1 MESQSGM
8 SFQKIVIIVAV
19 VLLVI
24 TLTVIGYMLKEAI
37 QSQPLIKNLQLC
49 PDLWTRNGDDCQSA
63 KNANDNTYPNAGN
76 FIISV
81 VNCDKGVMGAPSGST
96 EADTC
101 FGTGKVYDSAQWV
114 QGNDSNGLD
123 PEKIYLL
130 ASALLESPSSQKIG
144 SSKLNALPT
153 DITYTPA
160 SYEANQKWAKAYN
173 ISWDGVN

>member
-123 PEKIYLL
+123 PDNIYLL
-130 ASALLESPSSQKIG
+130 ASG
-144 SSKLNALPT
+144 SSSYEGTTTLPN

>member
-19 VLLVI
+19 VLLII

-76 FIISV
+76 FIISD
-81 VNCDKGVMGAPSGST
+81 VNCGIAAMTSGSI

-101 FGTGKVYDSAQWV
+101 FGSGNIYDSTKWV
-114 QGNDSNGLD
+114 QGNDSNQLESD
-123 PEKIYLL
+123 KIYLL
-130 ASALLESPSSQKIG
+130 ASG
-144 SSKLNALPT
+144 SSSYAGPTTLPT